1 MKSDQSSGGT
11 AQPVSWHLPRHEQ
24 EEEGGEGRG
33 GGKRERERE
42 RKKRGSTSGWEGG
55 KTQLPLRPSP
65 VLLFKGAGGRGGEGD
80 CWHHLYM
87 SFVFQPSSL
96 HRARLVCS
104 VFK

>member
-42 RKKRGSTSGWEGG
+42 KKEREHERVGRRKNPAASAPE
-55 KTQLPLRPSP
+55 P
-65 VLLFKGAGGRGGEGD
+65 
-80 CWHHLYM
+80 
-87 SFVFQPSSL
+87 
-96 HRARLVCS
+96 RAA
-104 VFK
+104 F

>member
-1 MKSDQSSGGT
+1 MGG
-11 AQPVSWHLPRHEQ
+11 
-24 EEEGGEGRG
+24 
-33 GGKRERERE
+33 RE
-42 RKKRGSTSGWEGG
+42 KKRGSGWEGG
-55 KTQLPLRPSP
+55 KTQLPLRLSP
-65 VLLFKGAGGRGGEGD
+65 VLLLKEWEGGEGEGEERERQGD